1 MDFLLEEGF
10 SKELIKKMISRYDE
24 SVIDMFIL
32 EQENVIDVIHYFQRI
47 GIKQIDV
54 LLLSRI
60 ELFTK
65 DINDI
70 KDVFLKHNIKQIVD
84 QINEDINMIDFI

>member
-10 SKELIKKMISRYDE
+10 SKDLVKKMISRYDE

-84 QINEDINMIDFI
+84 QINEDINTIDFI